1 MTATAPKACVIGS
14 PISHSRSPL
23 IHGYWLKKHN
33 ISGSY
38 DRIEV
43 KPDDLSCFFD
53 RIRKGELAGCN
64 VTIPLKE
71 LAFGQV
77 DHTDE
82 QTQRLKSVNTVY
94 MQGGKLCGTSTDGMG
109 FMANLRQ
116 TVPGWQTR
124 SKHVVI
130 LGAGGAARG
139 LVDAL
144 ITDGAAKITLINRTV
159 ERAEAIAAD
168 YPDRVDPHGWQ
179 ALDHALSVTDL
190 LINSTSLGMTGQPP
204 LEVSLDELK
213 PGAVVTDIVYTPLRT
228 ELLSQAATRGH
239 PVVEGL
245 GMLLHQAVPGF
256 EKWFG
261 ARPEVTDELHDL
273 IVADITGEQAG

>member
-1 MTATAPKACVIGS
+1 METAPKACVIGS

-23 IHGYWLKKHN
+23 IHGYWLKKHD

-43 KPDDLSCFFD
+43 KPDQLDGFLD
-53 RIRKGELAGCN
+53 RIRQGELAGCN

-71 LAFGQV
+71 LTFEAV
-77 DHTDE
+77 DQTDD
-82 QTQRLKSVNTVY
+82 QTRRLKSVNTVY
-94 MQGGKLCGTSTDGMG
+94 MLDGKLCGTSTDGAG

-116 TVPGWQTR
+116 TVPDWRTR
-124 SKHVVI
+124 SKHAVI
-130 LGAGGAARG
+130 LGAGGAARS
-139 LVDAL
+139 LVEAL
-144 ITDGAAKITLINRTV
+144 INDGAATITIINRTV

-168 YPDRVDPHGWQ
+168 YPDRVDPHGWY
-179 ALDHALSVTDL
+179 AIEHALPVTDI

-204 LEVSLDELK
+204 LEVCLDGLK
-213 PGAVVTDIVYTPLRT
+213 STAVVTDIVYTPLRT
-228 ELLSQAATRGH
+228 ELLNQASSRGH
-239 PVVEGL
+239 TVVEGL

-261 ARPEVTDELHDL
+261 IRPEVTDDLHDL
-273 IVADITGEQAG
+273 IAADITGRQ